1 MIETVDSQKLAN
13 HLNTAWEKVE
23 LENKK
28 PLEVL
33 IQINTS
39 GEEGNLIELFR
50 D

>member
-39 GEEGNLIELFR
+39 GEEGNAFAFY
-50 D
+50 